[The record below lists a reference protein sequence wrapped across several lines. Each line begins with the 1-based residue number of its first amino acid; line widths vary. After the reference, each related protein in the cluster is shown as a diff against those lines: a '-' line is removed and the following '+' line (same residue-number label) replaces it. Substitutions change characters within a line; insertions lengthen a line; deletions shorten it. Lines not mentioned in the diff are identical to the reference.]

1 MEQESCWSSRRPAA
15 PSRWIKLQPAGSK
28 EDYAKGTVGLQRQS
42 HTERP
47 KLNKNVIKG
56 KEIYKAKKEKKN
68 VRMLQFKQKRGK
80 ERKEDQEHKEIM
92 PAGNDKHCN

>member
-1 MEQESCWSSRRPAA
+1 MGKECCWSSRRPAA

-28 EDYAKGTVGLQRQS
+28 EDYAKGTVGLERWS

-56 KEIYKAKKEKKN
+56 REKYIRQRRKKRECKN
-68 VRMLQFKQKRGK
+68 VVV
-80 ERKEDQEHKEIM
+80 
-92 PAGNDKHCN
+92 